1 MTVKSTRHEAN
12 DLEGFYLHGAGDP
25 AGRTFEQ
32 VLQLSDRDLE
42 RQHDYIQWI
51 FPTFMRSEVVPESP
65 TLTTEAAISLRASPL
80 TRPRV
85 VAALVRMLEFYGM
98 ELDDDLEEPTIT
110 RSADG
115 FARRRSVWMTP
126 GNHNYRR
133 ITRMLASLQIL
144 DCPQYAVAL
153 LDCLSLCYRDHGGL
167 IGSSAM
173 EHWKRALG
181 ARTT

>member
-1 MTVKSTRHEAN
+1 MTVKSVRCEGS
-12 DLEGFYLHGAGDP
+12 DLVGFYLHGAGGP

-32 VLQLSDRDLE
+32 ILQLSDQDLE
-42 RQHDYIQWI
+42 RRHDYIQWI
-51 FPTFMRSEVVPESP
+51 FPTFTRSDVVPEAPS
-65 TLTTEAAISLRASPL
+65 LTTEAAISLRASPL
-80 TRPRV
+80 TRPRA

-98 ELDDDLEEPTIT
+98 ELDADLEEPTIA
-110 RSADG
+110 RSADE

-144 DCPQYAVAL
+144 GCPQYAVAHF
-153 LDCLSLCYRDHGGL
+153 DCLSLCYRDHGGL

-173 EHWKRALG
+173 EHWKRAVG
-181 ARTT
+181 TRTT